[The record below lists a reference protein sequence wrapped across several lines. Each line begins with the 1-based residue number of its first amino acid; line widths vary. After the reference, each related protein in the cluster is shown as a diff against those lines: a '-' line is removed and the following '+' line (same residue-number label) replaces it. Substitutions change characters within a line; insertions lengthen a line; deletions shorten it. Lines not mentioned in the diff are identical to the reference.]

1 MHVRNT
7 EYKIKIPNLTDTHD
21 GNTKC
26 LWKNWT
32 KKELLNREKCA
43 LIMFIG
49 KQYNII
55 FSVFLVD
62 VKKIVREY
70 VNWNGLRNE

>member
-1 MHVRNT
+1 MT
-7 EYKIKIPNLTDTHD
+7 E
-21 GNTKC
+21 NTKC
-26 LWKNWT
+26 LGKNWT

-62 VKKIVREY
+62 VKKNCKRICELEWTKEWIKLNMFY
-70 VNWNGLRNE
+70 IETG